1 MKNQTRKILQFK
13 DNKLFLKVSQ
23 YRNNMNL
30 AIIAYTEEDL
40 YGDITINLP
49 GMWVEE
55 NEGFINSYTKSA
67 GLEKI
72 LVNKGIIKEVQGT
85 CKYNY
90 GEYDLVTFDIEKL
103 KEYDPEG
110 VEKYENFIK
119 GQEEEEEEQ

>member
-72 LVNKGIIKEVQGT
+72 LVNKGIIKEVQRT